1 MSTASPVDPA
11 AVPVSPLD
19 SSAPLAGPSQLSL
32 AQTSLAGMDHASV
45 LHPSTSVSGFTHG
58 QVPSTVLETAG
69 GVRVRLREEGGPS
82 RELIDAF
89 AGLYCVN
96 IGYGRTE
103 VADAIARQAHQLAYF
118 HSYAGHSTEE
128 LIRLSNRLLRMAPAC
143 AATDGSP
150 GKAQRVF
157 YGTSGSDANETQAK
171 LVWYYHNLIGKPRK
185 KRILARERGYHGN
198 TVMAGSMT
206 GLDFYHNFMDLP
218 VSAILRT
225 GSPHSYWGTT
235 EPASPAGESEQAFS
249 LRRAA
254 ELEALILRE
263 DPDTIGAFIAEPV
276 LGTGGLIPPPA
287 GYWPAIQAVLRK
299 YDILLIADEV
309 ITGFGRTGRMFGS
322 ELYDIQPDLITIA
335 KGLTSAYAPLSGVI
349 LGERVYNAME
359 AGSAEAGVFPHGY
372 TYSGHPISVAAANAN
387 LDILEREDLAANA
400 ASVGAYM
407 LDALHAAFD
416 ELPITGEVRGV
427 GLMLA
432 VEFVADPATKRR
444 LDPALTVAAR
454 ISKLAR
460 ERGLITRAMPQ
471 SEALGFAPPL
481 VLTRADADQ
490 IVDIAASATR
500 TVLDQLSRD
509 AAL

>member
-1 MSTASPVDPA
+1 LSTTSPVDPSEILA
-11 AVPVSPLD
+11 ASPD
-19 SSAPLAGPSQLSL
+19 L
-32 AQTSLAGMDHASV
+32 AQMDHTSV
-45 LHPSTSVSGFTHG
+45 LHPSTNISDFARG
-58 QVPSTVLETAG
+58 QVPSTVLETAS
-69 GVRVRLREEGGPS
+69 GVRIRLAEEGGET
-82 RELIDAF
+82 RELIDGF

-118 HSYAGHSTEE
+118 HTYAGHSTEQ
-128 LIRLSNRLLRMAPAC
+128 LIRLSNRLVKMAPMCSGTHGEPA
-143 AATDGSP
+143 P
-150 GKAQRVF
+150 AQRVF

-171 LVWYYHNLIGKPRK
+171 LVWYYHNLIGKPKK
-185 KRILARERGYHGN
+185 KRIIARDRGYHGN

-206 GLDFYHNFMDLP
+206 GLNFYHNFMDLP
-218 VSAILRT
+218 VSSILRT
-225 GSPHSYWGTT
+225 GSPHHYWGTT
-235 EPASPAGESEQAFS
+235 ESASPAGESEEAFS
-249 LRRAA
+249 QRRAA
-254 ELEALILRE
+254 ELEALILKE

-349 LGERVYNAME
+349 VGGRVYHAME
-359 AGSAEAGVFPHGY
+359 SGAAEAGVFPHGY

-400 ASVGAYM
+400 ATVGAYM
-407 LDALHAAFD
+407 LDGLHSAFD
-416 ELPITGEVRGV
+416 GLPITGEVRGV

-432 VEFVADPATKRR
+432 VEFVADPATKKR
-444 LDPALTVAAR
+444 LDPKLTVAYR

-460 ERGLITRAMPQ
+460 EKGLITRAMPQ

-481 VLTRADADQ
+481 CLTQSDADQ
-490 IVDIAASATR
+490 IVDIAATATR
-500 TVLDQLSRD
+500 HVLDELARED
-509 AAL
+509 AL